1 MSINE
6 SDPRIR
12 SEITGTI
19 LAGGRGTRMG
29 GEDKGLLR
37 IGERTMVEHVIRAL
51 RPQVSD
57 LFINANR
64 NLEQYRAFGLTV
76 VTDFIDGYCGP
87 LAGVASAMKVARTP
101 WLLVVPCDSPFICAS
116 LARRLHTAAIAENA
130 EIAVARS
137 TPDQLEPVFA
147 LIQRALLPSLL
158 DYLQA
163 GDRKVDRWYAQHLM
177 TTVEFSD
184 FPAMFLN
191 VNTPDQVRAANM
203 RIQATMP

>member
-147 LIQRALLPSLL
+147 LIQRALLPALL

-203 RIQATMP
+203 QIQATTP

>member
-1 MSINE
+1 MSINA

-87 LAGVASAMKVARTP
+87 LAGVASAMKVARTS
-101 WLLVVPCDSPFICAS
+101 WLLVVPCDSPFICSS
-116 LARRLHTAAIAENA
+116 LASRLYTAAIADNA

-147 LIQRALLPSLL
+147 LIRRALLPSLL
-158 DYLQA
+158 DYLRA
-163 GDRKVDRWYAQHLM
+163 GDRKVDRWYAQHPM
-177 TTVEFSD
+177 TTVDFSD

-191 VNTPDQVRAANM
+191 VNTPAQVHAANM
-203 RIQATMP
+203 QIQAIAQ